1 MNNDHTLTPLVTVG
15 ANGIMKRLILI
26 AAATA
31 SLLLPVRS
39 QLLAADAGEEQR
51 QVVVLESNA
60 TPQAKDA
67 ACARLKRIGTAASVP
82 ALAVLLADDQL
93 SHSARFALES
103 MPAPEAGRALTEA
116 LDSTKGSTQA
126 GIIISLGNRREIG
139 ATPRLAK
146 LVADND
152 PGVATAAAVAL
163 GKIGEPDAV
172 KALKAALPGPTDL
185 MHAALVDGLLRC
197 ANRMRSNQDLPGA
210 SALFKQLFSAQENDA
225 VRTAA
230 YEGMI
235 LSAGK
240 QSLPLLTTGIGG
252 NDPAAQIAALHVAGE
267 VTDPGVV
274 KALTGLLPK
283 SSPAIQIALIGVLSQ
298 RGDPA
303 AAPAVLAQ
311 AKNQDPAV
319 RLSAIT
325 ALGILGDGSAI
336 PLLAKASVFA
346 DSAEQNAARQALV
359 EIRRGKVSEALIAE
373 LASAPPPVQV
383 ELVRTLSGRAEKS
396 TVPRLL
402 ELARSGG
409 EATGPACLRALAV
422 LADGSDLAFLVQL
435 LRNAKTEAVRSE
447 AQQALSSVCQRAQ
460 KKPGFD
466 VGPILAGL
474 SGGSPAERVALLP
487 VCGGLTDAR
496 IRTALRS
503 AVKDADP
510 AVRAAGIRAL
520 CETRDSELVL
530 DLLALVA
537 PGTEPNLRALALR
550 AYVRL
555 ATDEE
560 TSALSGPQRADLLRK
575 AFAIASG
582 IEEKKLILAG
592 IANVPASEALALVL
606 PLLEDA
612 GVREEAAQAAN
623 QIAGAI
629 RGSAPE
635 ATRGALKKVI
645 QVTTDTSRRQAAEL
659 ILKQMD
665 AAADFITAWQVAG
678 PYFQDGKD
686 VSALFDIPFG
696 PEKAGAAVTW
706 RLMPSGTDPK
716 QPWLLD
722 LLKFLG
728 GDQRVAYARTRVH
741 SETQQ
746 QATLE
751 LGSDDGV
758 KVWLNDKEV
767 YGNNVA
773 RPLTAGSDK
782 VSVTLNRGWNILMLK
797 ITQNNQGWE
806 FCARLVKPD
815 GSRLDGLGYDASFAA
830 EAPAGATK

>member
-1 MNNDHTLTPLVTVG
+1 MNNDHKLPLLLTIG
-15 ANGIMKRLILI
+15 ANVIMKRLILI
-26 AAATA
+26 AAAA
-31 SLLLPVRS
+31 ALLLFPVRS
-39 QLLAADAGEEQR
+39 RLLAADAGEEQR
-51 QVVVLESNA
+51 QVVVLKSNG

-82 ALAVLLADDQL
+82 ALAELLADDQL

-116 LDSTKGSTQA
+116 LDKTKGLTQA
-126 GIIISLGNRREIG
+126 GIIISLGNRREVG
-139 ATPRLAK
+139 ATPRLAN
-146 LVADND
+146 LVTDTD
-152 PGVATAAAVAL
+152 PMVATAAAVAL

-172 KALKAALPGPTDL
+172 KALKAALPGPTGE

-197 ANRMRSNQDLPGA
+197 ANQMRSNRDLAGA
-210 SALFKQLFSAQENDA
+210 SALFEELFNAQEKDV

-240 QSLPLLTTGIGG
+240 QALPLLTAGIGG

-283 SSPAIQIALIGVLSQ
+283 SSPAIQIALTGVLSQ

-303 AAPAVLAQ
+303 AAPAVLAL
-311 AKNQDPAV
+311 AKSQDSAV

-325 ALGILGDGSAI
+325 ALGVLGDGSAI
-336 PLLAKASVFA
+336 PVLAKASASTDPV
-346 DSAEQNAARQALV
+346 EQNAARQALV
-359 EIRRGKVSEALIAE
+359 EVRRGKISEALVAE

-383 ELVRTLSGRAEKS
+383 ELVRALSGRAEKS
-396 TVPRLL
+396 TVPQLL
-402 ELARSGG
+402 ELARSGA
-409 EATGPACLRALAV
+409 EATGTASLRALAV
-422 LADGSDLAFLVQL
+422 LADASDLASLVHL
-435 LRNAKTEAVRSE
+435 LCSAKTDAVRSE

-496 IRTALRS
+496 IRAALRS
-503 AVKDADP
+503 AASDADP
-510 AVRAAGIRAL
+510 TVRAAGIRAL
-520 CETRDSELVL
+520 CETRDSELL
-530 DLLALVA
+530 PDLLALVA

-575 AFAIASG
+575 AFAIANG
-582 IEEKKLILAG
+582 VEEKKLILAG
-592 IANVPASEALALVL
+592 IANVPASEALGLVL

-612 GVREEAAQAAN
+612 SVREEAAQAAN

-635 ATRGALKKVI
+635 ATRGALKKVM
-645 QVTTDTSRRQAAEL
+645 QVTTDSNRRQAAEL

-696 PEKAGAAVTW
+696 PEKAGAPVTW
-706 RLMPSGTDPK
+706 RLMPGGTDTK

-728 GDQRVAYARTRVH
+728 GDQRVAYARTRIH
-741 SETQQ
+741 SDTQQ

-767 YGNNVA
+767 YGNNIA

-782 VSVTLNRGWNILMLK
+782 VNVTLNRGWNILMLK

-815 GSRLDGLGYDASFAA
+815 GARIEGLGYDASFAA
-830 EAPAGATK
+830 EVSATPTK